1 MILLLQ
7 QMTLFLQCLIL
18 IKLLILKNFPE
29 KTAFAPDRVKAASAL
44 AYGAFSNSNTQG
56 YPQE

>member
-7 QMTLFLQCLIL
+7 QMTLFLQRLLFIN
-18 IKLLILKNFPE
+18 LLILNEFPE
-29 KTAFAPDRVKAASAL
+29 KTAFAPDRVQAASAL

>member
-18 IKLLILKNFPE
+18 INLLTLKCFPE
-29 KTAFAPDRVKAASAL
+29 KTAFAPDRVQAASAL

>member
-1 MILLLQ
+1 VIVLLQ
-7 QMTLFLQCLIL
+7 QMTLFLQRLLFIN
-18 IKLLILKNFPE
+18 LLILNDFPE
-29 KTAFAPDRVKAASAL
+29 KMAFAPDRVQAASAL